1 MIMEEILHYLELK
14 NQYYEKFCSMSAKY
28 LARTYD
34 NQWEDLAFF
43 VDNRERIL
51 NIIRS
56 FDFKIAKLFDEVDP
70 TALDLTMYRPRVKS
84 LLDRRSELA
93 KRIVEV
99 DLELISRIDDFK
111 SDTIRDLKKT
121 QETSHQM
128 DSFATVSIA
137 HRPRKPV
144 KSA

>member
-1 MIMEEILHYLELK
+1 MEEILHYLELK

-34 NQWEDLAFF
+34 NRWEDLSFF

-56 FDFKIAKLFDEVDP
+56 FDFKIAKLFGEIDP
-70 TALDLTMYRPRVKS
+70 TALDLSMYRPRVKA

-93 KRIVEV
+93 KKIVEV
-99 DLELISRIDDFK
+99 DLELISRIDEMK
-111 SDTIRDLKKT
+111 TETIRDLKKT
-121 QETSHQM
+121 VETAHQM
-128 DSFATVSIA
+128 ESFNTVAIPPRS
-137 HRPRKPV
+137 RKPY

>member
-1 MIMEEILHYLELK
+1 MEEILHYLELK

-34 NQWEDLAFF
+34 NAWDDLTFF

-56 FDFKIAKLFDEVDP
+56 FDFKIAKLFQDIDP
-70 TALDLTMYRPRVKS
+70 TALDLTMYRPRVKA
-84 LLDRRSELA
+84 LLDRRTELA

-99 DLELISRIDDFK
+99 DLELISRIDDMK
-111 SDTIRDLKKT
+111 SETIRDLKKSV
-121 QETSHQM
+121 ETSHQM
-128 DSFATVSIA
+128 ETFANITVP
-137 HRPRKPV
+137 HRPRKPF